1 LCLSFGLEVLQTTAE
16 STALRIRHAAQGFR
30 LVAQG
35 HGERFNIALDIIP
48 DAGLLK
54 RPANDPGRLNQCTG
68 NSLEPIPLLRI
79 LERLPDGLE

>member
-1 LCLSFGLEVLQTTAE
+1 MCRQCCLCLSFGLEVLQTTAE
-16 STALRIRHAAQGFR
+16 STAIRIRHA
-30 LVAQG
+30 AQG

-54 RPANDPGRLNQCTG
+54 RPANDPGRLDQCTG
-68 NSLEPIPLLRI
+68 NSLEPIPLLWI